1 MLPHLTGVYRF
12 HVNRLALSLL
22 SLHCPPY
29 ARIKPLP
36 TYISLNV
43 SLSRRYKYKKQ
54 GHLIWTVIL
63 YHYSLFNSPPK
74 TINEKLPR
82 FQSDPK
88 KQEAQYTIYSRS

>member
-1 MLPHLTGVYRF
+1 MLPHLSGVYRF

-22 SLHCPPY
+22 SLHRPPY
-29 ARIKPLP
+29 ARIILTHLYLP
-36 TYISLNV
+36 QRFTLTSLQ
-43 SLSRRYKYKKQ
+43 SKKQ
-54 GHLIWTVIL
+54 GYLIWTVIL